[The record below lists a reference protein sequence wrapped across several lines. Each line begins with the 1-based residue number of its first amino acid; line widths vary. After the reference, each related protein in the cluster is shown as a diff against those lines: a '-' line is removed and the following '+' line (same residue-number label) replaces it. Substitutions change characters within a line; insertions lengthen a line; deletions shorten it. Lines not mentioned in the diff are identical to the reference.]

1 MIYYINKQTTVLL
14 YPNPLSCV
22 FTCFS
27 ACGRVLC
34 TNKRLYDRLSRTGS
48 RKTYRKTFYLNPIGF
63 APISGL
69 WS

>member
-27 ACGRVLC
+27 ACGRVL
-34 TNKRLYDRLSRTGS
+34 
-48 RKTYRKTFYLNPIGF
+48 
-63 APISGL
+63 
-69 WS
+69 WSQVFVKALPSIADLPH